1 MSNLNEVKVEGT
13 IVSKVNKTDLES
25 GLKIANFVLKTDGE
39 HPVYILIKFVGKK
52 PIELEKD
59 QHIWL
64 KGSLG
69 NIKKVDGTY
78 EIGIKA
84 SAYKIHENKN
94 QLNELNSAVDDLLGN
109 SNEEVP
115 TSSFKGVGIRRRR

>member
-13 IVSKVNKTDLES
+13 IVSKVNKIDLES

-39 HPVYILIKFVGKK
+39 HPVYVLVKFVGKK
-52 PIELEKD
+52 EIELEKN
-59 QHIWL
+59 QHVWL

-84 SAYKIHENKN
+84 SAYKIHES
-94 QLNELNSAVDDLLGN
+94 QLNELNSAVNDILDN
-109 SNEEVP
+109 SNEEYP

>member
-1 MSNLNEVKVEGT
+1 MATNEVKIEGT

-39 HPVYILIKFVGKK
+39 HPVYVLVKFVGKK

-94 QLNELNSAVDDLLGN
+94 ELNELNSAVNDLLGN
-109 SNEEVP
+109 SNEEDP

>member
-1 MSNLNEVKVEGT
+1 MANLNEVKVEGT

-39 HPVYILIKFVGKK
+39 HPVYVLVKFVGKK

-69 NIKKVDGTY
+69 NMKKADGTY

-84 SAYKIHENKN
+84 SAYKIHNNKD
-94 QLNELNSAVDDLLGN
+94 LNELNSAVDDLLGN
-109 SNEEVP
+109 SNEEYP

>member
-1 MSNLNEVKVEGT
+1 MSNLNEVKLEGT

-52 PIELEKD
+52 PIELEKE
-59 QHIWL
+59 QHVWL

-69 NIKKVDGTY
+69 NIKKADGTY

>member
-1 MSNLNEVKVEGT
+1 MANLNEVKVEGT

-39 HPVYILIKFVGKK
+39 HPVYILVKFVGKK
-52 PIELEKD
+52 EIELEKN
-59 QHIWL
+59 QHVWL

-84 SAYKIHENKN
+84 SAYKIHES
-94 QLNELNSAVDDLLGN
+94 QLNELNSAVNDILDN
-109 SNEEVP
+109 SNEEYP

>member
-52 PIELEKD
+52 PIELEKE
-59 QHIWL
+59 QHVWL